1 MARVYLDANKL
12 IDLVEDRG
20 ETFGDSLDKHKLFL
34 SPLSVHILL
43 YITKHKVPYQK
54 LEDTIQDFT
63 IVNFNQSLCDKS
75 FFGPTT
81 DFEDNV
87 QLNTASEAECDLFL
101 TADKKLQNLKY
112 FGKARIVGEM
122 PHD

>member
-20 ETFGDSLDKHKLFL
+20 ETFGDSLDKHKLFI

-54 LEDTIQDFT
+54 LEDIIQDFT
-63 IVNFNQSLCDKS
+63 IVHFNQNICNKSLL
-75 FFGPTT
+75 GPTA

-87 QLNTASEAECDLFL
+87 QLHSAASAACDLFL
-101 TADKKLQNLKY
+101 TSDKKLQNLKY
-112 FGKARIVGEM
+112 FGKTKIVKEM